1 MRSHEG
7 NDSGQAIIDV
17 VPARAVTRSK
27 LCFRILFK
35 DAYIPAHLL
44 SKGLHEGIPISKL
57 MRH

>member
-35 DAYIPAHLL
+35 DAYIPAR
-44 SKGLHEGIPISKL
+44 KGSTKASLFQNS
-57 MRH
+57 